1 MAKIVDSRYS
11 KYEAET
17 TCSYDKE
24 LNRWI
29 IYSSNIPHITRLCKI
44 YDNVEIIEETK
55 DGIPALVKVVL
66 HEDLITF
73 RSGKK

>member
-11 KYEAET
+11 KHEAET

-55 DGIPALVKVVL
+55 DGVPALVKVVL
-66 HEDLITF
+66 YEDLITF